1 MQEMALFFP
10 LARSESDKTYSHSPI
25 IPHKDHSDWSEGVD
39 FLQAKVLQVNINM
52 LFKKKNLYKRYRF
65 YSNSSS
71 TGIVRQTLIR

>member
-39 FLQAKVLQVNINM
+39 FLQAKVLQVNINT
-52 LFKKKNLYKRYRF
+52 LKKKCYINV
-65 YSNSSS
+65 
-71 TGIVRQTLIR
+71 IVSIVTAPLQG